1 MKRILVTGGA
11 GFIGSFLC
19 ERLLKEGNMVICL
32 DNYFTGCK
40 DNVSYISYLIQ
51 NKTHRKQDSC
61 FKVTPSGMFLLVY
74 PIKKSQIVF
83 VNPFWIVS
91 AFFHTYLRY
100 ESSASEPDSAIP
112 RSFQIKQEGFLVDDS
127 HADKYIIGSQF
138 SDMPVFLS
146 EPRILSDGPPT
157 PSAVHAH
164 GRHTNGRKYFMLIC

>member
-1 MKRILVTGGA
+1 
-11 GFIGSFLC
+11 
-19 ERLLKEGNMVICL
+19 
-32 DNYFTGCK
+32 
-40 DNVSYISYLIQ
+40 
-51 NKTHRKQDSC
+51 
-61 FKVTPSGMFLLVY
+61 MFLLVY

-138 SDMPVFLS
+138 SDMPVFIFFFFFAGEIS
-146 EPRILSDGPPT
+146 VSISNNCNT
-157 PSAVHAH
+157 W
-164 GRHTNGRKYFMLIC
+164 I